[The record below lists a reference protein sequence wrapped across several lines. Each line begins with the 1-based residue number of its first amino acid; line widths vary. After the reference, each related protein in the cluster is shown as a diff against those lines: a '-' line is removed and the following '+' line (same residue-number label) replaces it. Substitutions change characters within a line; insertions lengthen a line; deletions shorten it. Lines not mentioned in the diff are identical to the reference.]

1 MKTKITKR
9 LAAALLTAVM
19 VLGLAACGG
28 GGSSGGSNS
37 SSSGDSSSGSSSGS
51 SSAPAAAPANDGQKY
66 TIRIGHSDTT
76 ANLIHI
82 SLEHF
87 AEAVKER
94 TNGQV
99 EIQIFASEQLGSNAE
114 MIEMVEMGSLDA
126 MMLPSGQQANYCP
139 KFKALSLPFLF
150 SDYDHVYK
158 VLDGEIGQELLE
170 GLSDHNMIQLA
181 YWENGLRQ
189 FTNSKRPI
197 NTPADLNGL
206 KFRTPE
212 DAMTI
217 AIFDAYG
224 ASASPFAFSELYL
237 ALQQG
242 TFDGQE
248 NPVANIYANNFQNVQ
263 KYLTMV
269 NYQYQPKDMIFSLTT
284 WNKLP
289 EDIQKIMIECA
300 KTYGDEH
307 RKAIVDSEAQML
319 KELEEAGMEIGYP
332 DTAPFIEQAQSVYED
347 FYAQNDWAKDLVERI
362 TALK

>member
-1 MKTKITKR
+1 MKK
-9 LAAALLTAVM
+9 LVALLLALVM
-19 VLGLAACGG
+19 VFALCACGN
-28 GGSSGGSNS
+28 NS
-37 SSSGDSSSGSSSGS
+37 KD
-51 SSAPAAAPANDGQKY
+51 NQNY

-76 ANLIHI
+76 QNLIHI

-87 AEAVKER
+87 AKAVNEK
-94 TNGQV
+94 TNGRV
-99 EIQIFASEQLGSNAE
+99 TIQIFAAEQLGSNKE
-114 MIEMVEMGSLDA
+114 MIEMVKMGNLDA
-126 MMLPSGQQANYCP
+126 MMLPSGQQADFCP

-150 SDYDHVYK
+150 SDYEHVYK

-170 GLSDHNMIQLA
+170 GLEDNNMIQLA

-189 FTNSKRPI
+189 FTNSKRAIEKPE
-197 NTPADLNGL
+197 DLAGL

-212 DAMTI
+212 DKMTM
-217 AIFDAYG
+217 AIFAAYG

-248 NPVANIYANNFQNVQ
+248 NPVANIYANNFQDVQ

-269 NYQYQPKDMIFSLTT
+269 NYQYQPKDMIFSLST

-289 EDIQKIMIECA
+289 ADIQQVLLDCA
-300 KTYGDEH
+300 KEYGAEH

-319 KELEEAGMEIGYP
+319 AELEAAGMQIGYP
-332 DTAPFIEQAQSVYED
+332 DTAPFIEQAQSVYTD
-347 FYAQNDWAKDLVERI
+347 FYAENPWAEDLVARI
-362 TALK
+362 NALK

>member
-1 MKTKITKR
+1 MKRIFALL
-9 LAAALLTAVM
+9 LAAMM
-19 VLGLAACGG
+19 VLSLAACGG
-28 GGSSGGSNS
+28 SGASSTA
-37 SSSGDSSSGSSSGS
+37 GSSSGS
-51 SSAPAAAPANDGQKY
+51 SASSASSGDSAAAPANNGQKY

-82 SLEHF
+82 NLERF
-87 AEAVKER
+87 AAAVNER

-99 EIQIFASEQLGSNAE
+99 EVQIFASEQLGSNAE

-189 FTNSKRPI
+189 FTNNKRPI
-197 NTPADLNGL
+197 NSPADMQGL

-212 DAMTI
+212 DALTV
-217 AIFDAYG
+217 AIFAAYG

-289 EDIQKIMIECA
+289 ADIQSVLQEA
-300 KTYGDEH
+300 AVEFGNQH
-307 RKAIVDSEAQML
+307 RQDIRDNEDAQLAELKA
-319 KELEEAGMEIGYP
+319 AGMEVGYP
-332 DTAPFIEQAQSVYED
+332 DTQPFIDQAQSVYAD
-347 FYAQNDWAKDLVERI
+347 FYAQYDWAEDLVARI
-362 TALK
+362 NALK

>member
-1 MKTKITKR
+1 MKAKTIRK
-9 LAAALLTAVM
+9 LAAALMAAVM

-28 GGSSGGSNS
+28 
-37 SSSGDSSSGSSSGS
+37 SSSGSSGAASPDS
-51 SSAPAAAPANDGQKY
+51 SSTGGTAAAAPANNGQKY

-99 EIQIFASEQLGSNAE
+99 EVQIFASEQLGSNAE

-150 SDYDHVYK
+150 ADYDHVYK

-189 FTNSKRPI
+189 FTNNKRAI
-197 NTPADLNGL
+197 ETPADMNGL

-212 DAMTI
+212 DQLTI
-217 AIFDAYG
+217 AIFAAYG

-289 EDIQKIMIECA
+289 ADLQEIIQSAAVEF
-300 KTYGDEH
+300 GNEH
-307 RKAIVDSEAQML
+307 RQAIRDSEASQL
-319 KELEEAGMEIGYP
+319 AELEAAGMQVGYP
-332 DTAPFIEQAQSVYED
+332 DTAPFIETAQKVYND
-347 FYAQNDWAKDLVERI
+347 FYAQYDWAQDLVERI
-362 TALK
+362 NALK

>member
-1 MKTKITKR
+1 MKKII
-9 LAAALLTAVM
+9 ALLLALVM
-19 VLGLAACGG
+19 VFALCACGG
-28 GGSSGGSNS
+28 
-37 SSSGDSSSGSSSGS
+37 
-51 SSAPAAAPANDGQKY
+51 SAKEEQTY

-76 ANLIHI
+76 QNLIHV

-87 AEAVKER
+87 AKAVNER
-94 TNGQV
+94 TNGRV
-99 EIQIFASEQLGSNAE
+99 TIEIYAAEQLGSNKE
-114 MIEMVEMGSLDA
+114 MIEMVKMGNLDA
-126 MMLPSGQQANYCP
+126 MMLPSGQQADFCP

-150 SDYDHVYK
+150 SDYEHVYK

-170 GLSDHNMIQLA
+170 GLEENNLIQLA

-197 NTPADLNGL
+197 EKPEDLAGL

-212 DAMTI
+212 DQMTM
-217 AIFDAYG
+217 AIFAAYG

-248 NPVANIYANNFQNVQ
+248 NPVANIYANNFQDVQ

-289 EDIQKIMIECA
+289 ADIQEVLLECA
-300 KTYGDEH
+300 KEFGAEH

-319 KELEEAGMEIGYP
+319 AELEAAGMEIGYP

-347 FYAQNDWAKDLVERI
+347 FYAQNDWAEDLVARI
-362 TALK
+362 NALK

>member
-1 MKTKITKR
+1 MKKLI
-9 LAAALLTAVM
+9 ALLLALVM
-19 VLGLAACGG
+19 IFALCAC
-28 GGSSGGSNS
+28 GSSGKQDNI
-37 SSSGDSSSGSSSGS
+37 
-51 SSAPAAAPANDGQKY
+51 

-76 ANLIHI
+76 SNLIHI

-87 AEAVKER
+87 AKAVNER
-94 TNGQV
+94 TNGRV
-99 EIQIFASEQLGSNAE
+99 TIEIYAAEQLGSNKE
-114 MIEMVEMGSLDA
+114 MIEMVKMGSLDA
-126 MMLPSGQQANYCP
+126 MMLPSGQQADFCP

-150 SDYDHVYK
+150 SDYEHVYR

-170 GLSDHNMIQLA
+170 GLEENNMIQLA

-189 FTNSKRPI
+189 FTNSRRPI
-197 NTPADLNGL
+197 EKPEDLVGL

-212 DAMTI
+212 DKMTM
-217 AIFDAYG
+217 AIFAAYG

-248 NPVANIYANNFQNVQ
+248 NPVANIYANNFQDVQ

-269 NYQYQPKDMIFSLTT
+269 NYQYQPKDMIFSLST

-289 EDIQKIMIECA
+289 ADVQQVLLEAA
-300 KTYGDEH
+300 KEFGAEH

-319 KELEEAGMEIGYP
+319 AELEAAGMEIGYP
-332 DTAPFIEQAQSVYED
+332 DTAPFIEQAQSVYTD
-347 FYAQNDWAKDLVERI
+347 FYAENPWAEDLVARI
-362 TALK
+362 NGLK

>member
-1 MKTKITKR
+1 MKKII
-9 LAAALLTAVM
+9 ALLLALVM
-19 VLGLAACGG
+19 VFALCACGG
-28 GGSSGGSNS
+28 
-37 SSSGDSSSGSSSGS
+37 
-51 SSAPAAAPANDGQKY
+51 SAKEEQTY

-76 ANLIHI
+76 QNLIHV

-87 AEAVKER
+87 AKAVNER
-94 TNGQV
+94 TNGRV
-99 EIQIFASEQLGSNAE
+99 TIEIYAAEQLGSNKE
-114 MIEMVEMGSLDA
+114 MIEMVKMGNLDA
-126 MMLPSGQQANYCP
+126 MMLPSGQQADFCP

-150 SDYDHVYK
+150 SDYKHVYK

-170 GLSDHNMIQLA
+170 GLEENNLIQLA

-197 NTPADLNGL
+197 EKPEDLAGL

-212 DAMTI
+212 DQMTM
-217 AIFDAYG
+217 AIFAAYG

-248 NPVANIYANNFQNVQ
+248 NPVANIYANNFQDVQ

-289 EDIQKIMIECA
+289 ADIQEVLLECA
-300 KTYGDEH
+300 KEFGAEH

-319 KELEEAGMEIGYP
+319 AELEAAGMEIGYP

-347 FYAQNDWAKDLVERI
+347 FYAQNDWAEDLVARI
-362 TALK
+362 NALK

>member
-1 MKTKITKR
+1 MKKF
-9 LAAALLTAVM
+9 LAIVLALVMIASLSVTAF
-19 VLGLAACGG
+19 
-28 GGSSGGSNS
+28 
-37 SSSGDSSSGSSSGS
+37 
-51 SSAPAAAPANDGQKY
+51 AAPK
-66 TIRIGHSDTT
+66 TTVIRIGHSDKTDN
-76 ANLIHI
+76 AIHI

-94 TNGQV
+94 TNGEV
-99 EIQIFASEQLGSNAE
+99 EIQIFAAEQLGPNS
-114 MIEMVEMGSLDA
+114 EMVEQVQMGSLDA
-126 MMLPSGQQANYCP
+126 MMLPSGQEANYCP

-158 VLDGEIGQELLE
+158 VLDGEIGEELLE
-170 GLSDHNMIQLA
+170 GLEQNNMIQIA

-197 NTPADLNGL
+197 ETPEDMKGL

-212 DAMTI
+212 DAMTV
-217 AIFDAYG
+217 AIFNAYG
-224 ASASPFAFSELYL
+224 ASAAPFAFNELYL

-248 NPVANIYANNFQNVQ
+248 NPVMNIWANKFQNVQ

-284 WNKLP
+284 WNKLSP
-289 EDIQKIMIECA
+289 EVQEIIKEA
-300 KTYGDEH
+300 AVEFGAEH
-307 RKAIVDSEAQML
+307 RQAIRDSEAQQL

-332 DTAPFIEQAQSVYED
+332 DTAPFIEAAQSVYED
-347 FYAQNDWAKDLVERI
+347 FYKQYDWAEDLVARI
-362 TALK
+362 NALKEA

>member
-1 MKTKITKR
+1 MMKTAKK
-9 LAAALLTAVM
+9 AVALLLALVM
-19 VLGLAACGG
+19 TLALAACGG
-28 GGSSGGSNS
+28 G
-37 SSSGDSSSGSSSGS
+37 SSSGSGSSGS
-51 SSAPAAAPANDGQKY
+51 GGSEKY
-66 TIRIGHSDTT
+66 TIRIGHSDTNT
-76 ANLIHI
+76 NLIHV

-94 TNGQV
+94 TGGRV

-114 MIEMVEMGSLDA
+114 MIEMVKMGNLDA

-170 GLSDHNMIQLA
+170 GLSEHNMIQLA

-189 FTNSKRPI
+189 FTNSKRAI
-197 NTPADLNGL
+197 NSPSDLNGL

-217 AIFDAYG
+217 AIFAAYG

-289 EDIQKIMIECA
+289 SDIQETLRAAA
-300 KTYGDEH
+300 KEFGDEH
-307 RKAIVDSEAQML
+307 RKAIVDSEAEML
-319 KELEEAGMEIGYP
+319 AELEAAGMEIGYP
-332 DTAPFIEQAQSVYED
+332 DIAPFIEQAQSVYQD
-347 FYAQNDWAKDLVERI
+347 FYAQNDWAEDLVTRI
-362 TALK
+362 NALK

>member
-1 MKTKITKR
+1 MKAKTIRK
-9 LAAALLTAVM
+9 LAAALMAAVM

-28 GGSSGGSNS
+28 
-37 SSSGDSSSGSSSGS
+37 SSSGSSGAASPDS
-51 SSAPAAAPANDGQKY
+51 SSTGGTAAAAPANDGQKY

-99 EIQIFASEQLGSNAE
+99 EVQIFASEQLGSNAE

-139 KFKALSLPFLF
+139 KFKTLSLPFLF
-150 SDYDHVYK
+150 ADYDHVYK

-189 FTNSKRPI
+189 FTNNKRAI
-197 NTPADLNGL
+197 ETPADMNGL

-212 DAMTI
+212 DQLTI
-217 AIFDAYG
+217 AIFAAYG

-289 EDIQKIMIECA
+289 ADLQEIIQSAAVEF
-300 KTYGDEH
+300 GNEH
-307 RKAIVDSEAQML
+307 RQAIRDSEASQL
-319 KELEEAGMEIGYP
+319 AELEAAGMQVGYP
-332 DTAPFIEQAQSVYED
+332 DTAPFIETAQKVYND
-347 FYAQNDWAKDLVERI
+347 FYAQYDWARDLVERI
-362 TALK
+362 NALK

>member
-1 MKTKITKR
+1 MKK
-9 LAAALLTAVM
+9 LVALLLALVM
-19 VLGLAACGG
+19 VFALCACGN
-28 GGSSGGSNS
+28 NS
-37 SSSGDSSSGSSSGS
+37 KD
-51 SSAPAAAPANDGQKY
+51 NQNY

-76 ANLIHI
+76 QNLIHI

-87 AEAVKER
+87 AKAVNEK
-94 TNGQV
+94 TNGRV
-99 EIQIFASEQLGSNAE
+99 TIQIFAAEQLGSNKE
-114 MIEMVEMGSLDA
+114 MIEMVKMGNLDA
-126 MMLPSGQQANYCP
+126 MMLPSGQQADFCP

-150 SDYDHVYK
+150 ADYEHVYK

-170 GLSDHNMIQLA
+170 GLEDNNMIQLA

-189 FTNSKRPI
+189 FTNSKRAIEKPE
-197 NTPADLNGL
+197 DLAGL

-212 DAMTI
+212 DKMTM
-217 AIFDAYG
+217 AIFAAYG

-248 NPVANIYANNFQNVQ
+248 NPVANIYANNFQDVQ

-269 NYQYQPKDMIFSLTT
+269 NYQYQPKDMIFSLST

-289 EDIQKIMIECA
+289 ADIQQVLLDCA
-300 KTYGDEH
+300 KEYGAEH

-319 KELEEAGMEIGYP
+319 AELEAAGMEVGYP
-332 DTAPFIEQAQSVYED
+332 DTAPFIEQAQSVYTD
-347 FYAQNDWAKDLVERI
+347 FYAENPWAEDLVARI
-362 TALK
+362 NALK

>member
-1 MKTKITKR
+1 MKKII
-9 LAAALLTAVM
+9 ALLLALVM
-19 VLGLAACGG
+19 VFALCACGG
-28 GGSSGGSNS
+28 
-37 SSSGDSSSGSSSGS
+37 
-51 SSAPAAAPANDGQKY
+51 SAKEEQTY

-76 ANLIHI
+76 QNLIHV

-87 AEAVKER
+87 AKAVNER
-94 TNGQV
+94 TNGRV
-99 EIQIFASEQLGSNAE
+99 TIEIYAAEQLGSNKE
-114 MIEMVEMGSLDA
+114 MIEMVKMGNLDA
-126 MMLPSGQQANYCP
+126 MMLPSGQQADFCP

-150 SDYDHVYK
+150 SDYKHVYK

-170 GLSDHNMIQLA
+170 GLEENNLIQLA

-197 NTPADLNGL
+197 EKPEDLAGL

-212 DAMTI
+212 DQMTM
-217 AIFDAYG
+217 AIFAAYG

-248 NPVANIYANNFQNVQ
+248 NPVANIYANNFQDVQ

-284 WNKLP
+284 
-289 EDIQKIMIECA
+289 
-300 KTYGDEH
+300 
-307 RKAIVDSEAQML
+307 
-319 KELEEAGMEIGYP
+319 
-332 DTAPFIEQAQSVYED
+332 
-347 FYAQNDWAKDLVERI
+347 
-362 TALK
+362 

>member
-1 MKTKITKR
+1 MKITKR
-9 LAAALLTAVM
+9 LIALALAALL
-19 VLGLAACGG
+19 VLGMTACGG
-28 GGSSGGSNS
+28 SGSN
-37 SSSGDSSSGSSSGS
+37 
-51 SSAPAAAPANDGQKY
+51 QKY

-82 SLEHF
+82 NLERF

-99 EIQIFASEQLGSNAE
+99 EVQLFAAEQLGSNAE

-150 SDYDHVYK
+150 ADYDHVYK
-158 VLDGEIGQELLE
+158 VLDGEIGEELLE
-170 GLSDHNMIQLA
+170 GLESHNMIQLA

-189 FTNSKRPI
+189 FTNSKREI
-197 NTPADLNGL
+197 NSPADMQGL

-212 DAMTI
+212 DALTV
-217 AIFDAYG
+217 AIFAAYG

-289 EDIQKIMIECA
+289 ADIQDVL
-300 KTYGDEH
+300 KTAAVEFGHQH
-307 RKAIVDSEAQML
+307 RKDIRDNEESQLA
-319 KELEEAGMEIGYP
+319 ELVAAGMQVGYP
-332 DTAPFIEQAQSVYED
+332 DTQPFIDQAQSVYED
-347 FYAQNDWAKDLVERI
+347 FYAQYDWAKDLVERI
-362 TALK
+362 VALK

>member
-1 MKTKITKR
+1 MKTKTLKK
-9 LAAALLTAVM
+9 LAALALAMMML
-19 VLGLAACGG
+19 LGLAACGG
-28 GGSSGGSNS
+28 NNGGNGGN
-37 SSSGDSSSGSSSGS
+37 G
-51 SSAPAAAPANDGQKY
+51 AAPANNGQSI

-87 AEAVKER
+87 AAEVKER

-99 EIQIFASEQLGSNAE
+99 EIQIFAAEQLGSNAE

-150 SDYDHVYK
+150 SDYEHVYK

-189 FTNSKRPI
+189 FTNNARAI
-197 NTPADLNGL
+197 NSPADMNGL

-212 DAMTI
+212 DALTV
-217 AIFDAYG
+217 AIFAAYG

-289 EDIQKIMIECA
+289 ADIQEILLDAAQK
-300 KTYGDEH
+300 YGAEH
-307 RKAIVDSEAQML
+307 RQAIVDSEAEML
-319 KELEEAGMEIGYP
+319 AELEAAGMEVGYP
-332 DTAPFIEQAQSVYED
+332 DTAPFIEQAQSVYQD
-347 FYAQNDWAKDLVERI
+347 FYAENSWAEDLVARI
-362 TALK
+362 NALK

>member
-1 MKTKITKR
+1 MKRKITKR
-9 LAAALLTAVM
+9 LAALGLAMLM
-19 VLGLAACGG
+19 VLGMAACGN
-28 GGSSGGSNS
+28 NS
-37 SSSGDSSSGSSSGS
+37 SSANTGASTGSTSTANTST
-51 SSAPAAAPANDGQKY
+51 APANTNDGQKY

-99 EIQIFASEQLGSNAE
+99 EVQILASEQLGSNAE
-114 MIEMVEMGSLDA
+114 MVEMVEMGSLDA

-150 SDYDHVYK
+150 ADYEHVYK
-158 VLDGEIGQELLE
+158 VLDGEIGEELLE

-189 FTNSKRPI
+189 FTNNKREI
-197 NTPADLNGL
+197 NTPADMQGL

-212 DAMTI
+212 DALTV
-217 AIFDAYG
+217 AIFAAYG

-289 EDIQKIMIECA
+289 ADIQVEDQNHAEMLYKY
-300 KTYGDEH
+300 KT
-307 RKAIVDSEAQML
+307 VN
-319 KELEEAGMEIGYP
+319 GM
-332 DTAPFIEQAQSVYED
+332 A
-347 FYAQNDWAKDLVERI
+347 
-362 TALK
+362 

>member
-1 MKTKITKR
+1 MKTKTIRK
-9 LAAALLTAVM
+9 LAAALMAAVM

-28 GGSSGGSNS
+28 
-37 SSSGDSSSGSSSGS
+37 SSSGSSGAASPDS
-51 SSAPAAAPANDGQKY
+51 SSTGGTAAAAPANDGQKY

-99 EIQIFASEQLGSNAE
+99 EVQIFASEQLGSNAE

-189 FTNSKRPI
+189 FTNNKRAI
-197 NTPADLNGL
+197 NTPADMNGL

-212 DAMTI
+212 DQLTI
-217 AIFDAYG
+217 AIFDAFG

-289 EDIQKIMIECA
+289 ADLQEIIQTAAVEF
-300 KTYGDEH
+300 GNEH
-307 RKAIVDSEAQML
+307 RQAIRDSEESQLAEL
-319 KELEEAGMEIGYP
+319 KAAGMEVGYP
-332 DTAPFIEQAQSVYED
+332 DTAPFIETAQKVYDD
-347 FYAQNDWAKDLVERI
+347 FYGQYDWAKDLVERI
-362 TALK
+362 NALK